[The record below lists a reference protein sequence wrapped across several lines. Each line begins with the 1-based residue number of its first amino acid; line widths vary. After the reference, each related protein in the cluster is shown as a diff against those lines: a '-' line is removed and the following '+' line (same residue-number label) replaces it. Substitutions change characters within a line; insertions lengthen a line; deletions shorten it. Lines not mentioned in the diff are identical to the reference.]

1 MTRAEFMQRLA
12 ELLSDVSPS
21 EREEAIQY
29 YNDYFED
36 AGAENEQAVLE
47 SLGTPEAVVK
57 TMKAGLGNDGE
68 VGEFTEKGF
77 CGCDNGSMNEIMNP
91 QTYADT
97 KDDNAKNAGAENG
110 YGKYENP
117 YGNRQTEINKAEK
130 KKMSAGMIVLLVIL
144 ALLASPFLIG
154 IAAGL
159 VGILVGIACTLLGL
173 VVGFG
178 VAAVA
183 LFAVGICLFVYAITL
198 LASIPLGGLVLIGGA
213 MICVALGLLFL
224 WLTVLV
230 CFLIP
235 AVVRGIAKVFQK
247 ILHRG
252 GEKA

>member
-47 SLGTPEAVVK
+47 SLGTPETVVK

-77 CGCDNGSMNEIMNP
+77 CGCDNESMNEIMNP
-91 QTYADT
+91 QAYEDT
-97 KDDNAKNAGAENG
+97 KDDNANDKKV
-110 YGKYENP
+110 YGNYENP
-117 YGNRQTEINKAEK
+117 YGNRQIEIDKVEK
-130 KKMSAGMIVLLVIL
+130 KKMSVGMMVLLVFL
-144 ALLASPFLIG
+144 ALLASPFLIS

-159 VGILVGIACTLLGL
+159 FGIFVGIACTLFGL

-198 LASIPLGGLVLIGGA
+198 LVSIPLGGLVMIGGA

-224 WLTVLV
+224 WLTVLI

-235 AVVRGIAKVFQK
+235 VVVRGIVKVFQK